1 MLKFLKIVLLFIIVL
16 IFSACSTKITVK
28 SLHPS
33 KIENE
38 KINKVFV
45 DRFYNDNINQTAVIE
60 DRLSSAFIKNKKLFR
75 LKTNSFNTD
84 AIITGEVL
92 ESSLNYEIYYEEEF
106 NKKRCITYEVDKK
119 TKKRTCIEYVKK
131 FIPCERRDYKVKT
144 KVDVIKTDSNEILFS
159 KIYTKTKF
167 EDECYRHKSYPYY
180 SDFHRNKKTINSNL
194 ARSIANEFLED
205 ISPHYNYYTVEVID
219 EIESL
224 KLSQEQENKF
234 DEILDLM
241 ENANYT
247 IAKKEL
253 EKLNEELNYKS
264 WEVLYNLALI
274 YERFENLKTAQDLYL
289 EAKQNSINNESLS
302 LIQSSLNRVNRN
314 LSEKIKAISLGVLNI
329 MGGGQQSES
338 VRQ

>member
-1 MLKFLKIVLLFIIVL
+1 MSNLVKIILLALSIL
-16 IFSACSTKITVK
+16 IFSGCATKITVK

-33 KIENE
+33 KIKDE
-38 KINKVFV
+38 KIHKVFV
-45 DRFYNDNINQTAVIE
+45 DRFFNDNINQTATIE
-60 DRLSSAFIKNKKLFR
+60 AKLSSAFIKNKKLFR
-75 LKTNSFNTD
+75 LKTNSFDTD

-92 ESSLNYEIYYEEEF
+92 ESSLNYHIYYEEEF
-106 NKKRCITYEVDKK
+106 NRKRCITYEVDKK

-144 KVDVIKTDSNEILFS
+144 KIDVIKSSSNEILFS

-167 EDECYRHKSYPYY
+167 EDECYRHKTYPYY

-194 ARSIANEFLED
+194 AKDIAINFLQD

-219 EIESL
+219 EIKSL
-224 KLSQEQENKF
+224 ELNEQQEDKF
-234 DEILDLM
+234 DDILELI
-241 ENANYT
+241 ENSNYT

-264 WEVLYNLALI
+264 WEVLYNLGLI

-289 EAKQNSINNESLS
+289 EAKQNSFDNESLS
-302 LIQSSLNRVNRN
+302 IIQSSLNRVNRN
-314 LSEKIKAISLGVLNI
+314 LREKIKAISQLP
-329 MGGGQQSES
+329 
-338 VRQ
+338 